1 VTQRLFAETPQS
13 DAWFGY
19 TVKLSNGVA
28 VVGAYNSN
36 NSGAANSGAA
46 YVYTQDRATGQ
57 FNFTQRLTPRDPY
70 VGGSFSLYMAFDGH
84 TLAIS
89 ASNELT
95 NGTSGATGAIYLY
108 TRDAGSGLWEL
119 QTKIDNA
126 ASNCQAFGRA
136 VGLHT
141 DLLVAGCG
149 QQSCKGTRVYKR
161 VAGAWPATPTAI
173 LGPEI
178 DARSLEVQST
188 GGTSTIIAAS
198 MNNNLAYVYTSVQGR
213 PWELDA
219 TLDPAVPGSTVTISG
234 FGMKM
239 AYADRVLSISA
250 PFSGVSTFGRAGAS
264 FSWRRAP
271 KGTWGGV
278 VEHLPP
284 APCASCLWGY
294 TMAVDRGC
302 QSLLLAGPYD
312 TVAGLY
318 GVGTVELYPYP
329 SL

>member
-28 VVGAYNSN
+28 VVGAYMYD
-36 NSGAANSGAA
+36 SGAANSGAA
-46 YVYTQDRATGQ
+46 FVYTQDRATGQ

-70 VGGSFSLYMAFDGH
+70 ASGSFSLYMAFDGH
-84 TLAIS
+84 TLAIA

-108 TRDAGSGLWEL
+108 TLDAGSGLWEL

-126 ASNCQAFGRA
+126 ASDCKNFGLA

-141 DLLVAGCG
+141 DLLVAGFA
-149 QQSCKGTRVYKR
+149 QTSCKGTHVYKR

-173 LGPEI
+173 LGPLI
-178 DARSLEVQST
+178 DAQSLEVQST

-198 MNNNLAYVYTSVQGR
+198 TINKLAYVYTSVRGR

-219 TLDPAVPGSTVTISG
+219 TLDPAVPGSTVTIEG
-234 FGMKM
+234 FGRKM
-239 AYADRVLSISA
+239 AYADGVLSISA
-250 PFSGVSTFGRAGAS
+250 PSSDVSTFDSAGAT

-284 APCASCLWGY
+284 APCNRCGWGY